1 MKKYCLIFSLFG
13 LLYASDSFAQF
24 KSGQPF
30 LKVNHIT
37 VSVNNLDS
45 MKHWYTNMLFA
56 RVARE
61 RHSDSLQYVRIGIGD
76 FYIDMLQILGSRRE
90 PYQDLPVMQHMKV
103 QGFRHLVFEPDNL
116 EKAYSDLK
124 AKRIAFSNDQDIS
137 NKTITHSIFFKDP
150 EGNVLELHTDPAQ

>member
-1 MKKYCLIFSLFG
+1 
-13 LLYASDSFAQF
+13 
-24 KSGQPF
+24 
-30 LKVNHIT
+30 
-37 VSVNNLDS
+37 
-45 MKHWYTNMLFA
+45 MKHWYINMLGA
-56 RVARE
+56 RVVRE

-76 FYIDMLQILGSRRE
+76 FFIDMLQILGSRRE

-137 NKTITHSIFFKDP
+137 NKNITHSIFFKDP